1 MCFLPF
7 ASLLTSSSRCSQAR
21 RAECTAKLLC
31 KFKLQCQLFVPRPSK
46 MACAH
51 GCRWL
56 SRMWTHFFV
65 QFLEHKQHKQT
76 SYNYMIIYI
85 IIIILYIYILY
96 VYIIIYIYAYK
107 YIHSVR
113 IRISSHRAAGLYTEI
128 AWARLEG
135 MDQRWQLLA
144 HLDRLEKVLLTSHM
158 LYVLMSLID
167 AWHIIIT

>member
-1 MCFLPF
+1 MII
-7 ASLLTSSSRCSQAR
+7 
-21 RAECTAKLLC
+21 
-31 KFKLQCQLFVPRPSK
+31 
-46 MACAH
+46 
-51 GCRWL
+51 
-56 SRMWTHFFV
+56 
-65 QFLEHKQHKQT
+65 
-76 SYNYMIIYI
+76 YNNYNIIYI
-85 IIIILYIYILY
+85 ICIYN
-96 VYIIIYIYAYK
+96 YIYAYK

-167 AWHIIIT
+167 A

>member
-56 SRMWTHFFV
+56 SRMWMHFFL

-76 SYNYMIIYI
+76 SYRYIYI
-85 IIIILYIYILY
+85 YNIYRYILYIYT
-96 VYIIIYIYAYK
+96 YK
-107 YIHSVR
+107 YIHIVS

-128 AWARLEG
+128 SWARLVG

-144 HLDRLEKVLLTSHM
+144 HLDRLEKVTTT
-158 LYVLMSLID
+158 VCVD
-167 AWHIIIT
+167 VVD